1 MSLCFENSLAIG
13 YTQINANDFVGR
25 CQIAAARRLRTN
37 MNNLIVD
44 TARSV
49 AFLSRIPVADRYF
62 AGHEDQPMAHCV
74 RAYGFAGAIIALPSA
89 LLLFCLLM
97 LGLDALLAAALAVVL
112 QLLLTGALHEDGLAD
127 CADGFGGGRDRQR
140 VLDIMKDSTI
150 GAYGGIAL
158 IMALLLRVLALGT
171 IAASTHAVVVALALL
186 SAAILSRGVMVWH
199 WTSLPA
205 AKSGGVAAAAGQ
217 PAREAM
223 VFAVGA
229 SLVLAIVLALPVAGW
244 AGIVSLLIL
253 TAGAGILWTRRCRA
267 RIEGHTGDTIGA
279 CQQVC
284 EIAALLGLAVW
295 C

>member
-1 MSLCFENSLAIG
+1 
-13 YTQINANDFVGR
+13 
-25 CQIAAARRLRTN
+25 
-37 MNNLIVD
+37 MNNLFVD

-62 AGHEDQPMAHCV
+62 AGDKNRPMAPCA

-112 QLLLTGALHEDGLAD
+112 QLLVTGALHEDGLAD
-127 CADGFGGGRDRQR
+127 CADGFGGGRNRQR

-158 IMALLLRVLALGT
+158 IMALLLRVLALGA
-171 IAASTHAVVVALALL
+171 IAASTHAFFAALAFL
-186 SAAILSRGVMVWH
+186 SVSILSRGFMVWH

-205 AKSGGVAAAAGQ
+205 AKSDGVAAAAGQ
-217 PAREAM
+217 PEREAM
-223 VFAVGA
+223 VFAVGS
-229 SLVLAIVLALPVAGW
+229 SLVLAVGLALPVAGW
-244 AGIVSLLIL
+244 AGIVSLLVL
-253 TAGAGILWTRRCRA
+253 TAGAGVFWTGRCRA
-267 RIEGHTGDTIGA
+267 RIGGHTGDTIGA

-284 EIAALLGLAVW
+284 EIASLLGLAVW

>member
-1 MSLCFENSLAIG
+1 
-13 YTQINANDFVGR
+13 
-25 CQIAAARRLRTN
+25 
-37 MNNLIVD
+37 MNNFIVD

-62 AGHEDQPMAHCV
+62 AGNEDQPMAHCV

-112 QLLLTGALHEDGLAD
+112 QLLVTGALHEDGLAD

-140 VLDIMKDSTI
+140 VLNIMKDSTI

-171 IAASTHAVVVALALL
+171 IAASTHAFVAALALV
-186 SAAILSRGVMVWH
+186 SVSILSRGLMVWH

-205 AKSGGVAAAAGQ
+205 AKSDGVAATAGQ
-217 PAREAM
+217 PEREAM
-223 VFAVGA
+223 VFAVA
-229 SLVLAIVLALPVAGW
+229 SSLVLAIVLALPVAGW
-244 AGIVSLLIL
+244 AGIASMLVLP
-253 TAGAGILWTRRCRA
+253 AGTGILWTRRCRA

-284 EIAALLGLAVW
+284 EIASLLGLAVW